1 MLPMGQDGQQEG
13 AKGSI
18 SLIPAGAGT
27 GLGFPSPQMYSGYT
41 IHLVYYT
48 PRLCGSVVLPEGV
61 ACEEREVVCVSAE
74 C

>member
-1 MLPMGQDGQQEG
+1 MDSKRGQKEAFLSSLLELGLDW
-13 AKGSI
+13 GS
-18 SLIPAGAGT
+18 P
-27 GLGFPSPQMYSGYT
+27 PPQMYSGYT